1 MDIAKNHL
9 QLVSLSLF
17 LSMTCFMLSC
27 TAEEKTKSKPA
38 ESAAASPPPKARAL
52 PVQGFVIQSRTLE
65 KSIGATGSLI
75 PYEAVEIRPERSGKL
90 MNLNFN
96 ESTFVKKGRTLAKID
111 DKELQAERKRL
122 EVSLDLAKKEVERGK
137 ELLKIQGVS
146 AEEMD
151 RLINRVEAIRA
162 EIAVLDVQIEKSVIV
177 APFSG
182 IIGLRQKSLG
192 AYVTPNDIIVDL
204 KQVNPLKLEFEVPEK
219 YISEV
224 SANQSLSFT
233 VVGFD
238 QVFQAK
244 VYATDSEISPE
255 TRTFRVRATCS
266 NPGNRLKPG
275 QFAKVNL
282 VTDKNN
288 EAIMVPTDAVIP
300 VLDGKQVFVYKAGQA
315 VATSVLVEDRRAR
328 LVEITRG
335 VSIGDTIIVSGLMS
349 LTNGAA
355 VTIQDLDHP
364 ENESAE

>member
-1 MDIAKNHL
+1 MDITKNHL
-9 QLVSLSLF
+9 QVVLTLLCLSLTF
-17 LSMTCFMLSC
+17 LFPACSSN
-27 TAEEKTKSKPA
+27 EKTKEEPKAA
-38 ESAAASPPPKARAL
+38 EAAASPPKARAL
-52 PVQGFVIQSRTLE
+52 PVQGLIIESRTLE

-75 PYEAVEIRPERSGKL
+75 AYEAVDIRPERTGKL
-90 MNLNFN
+90 MQLGFK
-96 ESTFVKKGRTLAKID
+96 ESSFVKKGRLLAKID

-122 EVSLDLAKKEVERGK
+122 EVSLDLAEKEVVRGN

-151 RLINRVEAIRA
+151 RLNNRVEAIKA
-162 EIAVLDVQIEKSVIV
+162 EMAVLDVQIEKSSIV

-182 IIGLRQKSLG
+182 LVGLRQKSLG

-219 YISEV
+219 YISQV
-224 SANQSLSFT
+224 RTNQSLSFT

-238 QVFQAK
+238 QAFNAK

-255 TRTFRVRATCS
+255 TRTFRVRATCA

-300 VLDGKQVFVYKAGQA
+300 VLDGKQVFVYKGGKA
-315 VATSVLVEDRRAR
+315 VATPIAVEDRRAQ
-328 LVEITRG
+328 LVEVTNG
-335 VSIGDTIIVSGLMS
+335 VSLGDTIIVSALMS

-355 VTIQDLDHP
+355 VKIQELVEPVNDP
-364 ENESAE
+364 AE